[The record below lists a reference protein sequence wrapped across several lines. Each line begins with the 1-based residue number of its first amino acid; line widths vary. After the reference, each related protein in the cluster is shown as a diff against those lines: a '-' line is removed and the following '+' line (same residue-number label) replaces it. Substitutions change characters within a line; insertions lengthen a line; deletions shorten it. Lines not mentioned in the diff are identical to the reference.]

1 MNTIPAEPATRR
13 PVDDLFSPL
22 LTPEPD
28 TLPDT
33 VPPPDNPFPPM
44 SSPQPASPPAPPNP
58 IPFTSPPQPSKPFEP
73 PTPATD
79 LDAVRLARAYLLRA
93 AEPPAPA
100 LTAFIAQVG
109 AVTAAQ
115 LIRNGTA
122 PPAVLEATTARRG
135 IDLAEEDLA
144 TAAKAGARLL
154 IPEDDEWPAW
164 PFTALDLANARGVRW
179 AGHPIALWA
188 RGTGRLNDL
197 TDRAVAVVGA
207 RAATGYGDHAAAE
220 LGYDLASAGLTIV
233 SGAAYGIDGAAHR
246 GAINAGG
253 ATIAVLGCGVDQPYP
268 AGHSGLLNQI
278 AEHGLV
284 LSEYPPGTPPA
295 RHRFLIRNRL
305 IAASSAGTV
314 VVEAGRRSG
323 ARNTAATAHALGRIV
338 MAMPGPVTSAMSVG
352 CHEML
357 RTGDAYLVTSAADV
371 LEAVGRIGAD
381 LTEPVQEERRPTD
394 QLDEQQLQVHDA
406 LDLRATL
413 TPEQVAIESGVPLD
427 RVRAVLPLLELSG
440 LAERDDAGWRR
451 LAGTGRRR

>member
-1 MNTIPAEPATRR
+1 MNTLPVESIIKR
-13 PVDDLFSPL
+13 PVDNLYSPL
-22 LTPEPD
+22 LTP
-28 TLPDT
+28 
-33 VPPPDNPFPPM
+33 
-44 SSPQPASPPAPPNP
+44 QPAPHEPSEPAAVSNGVRRA
-58 IPFTSPPQPSKPFEP
+58 S
-73 PTPATD
+73 D

-93 AEPPAPA
+93 AEPPAPD

-109 AVTAAQ
+109 AVTAAE
-115 LIRNGTA
+115 LIRDGTA
-122 PPAVLEATTARRG
+122 PPAVLDATAARRG
-135 IDLAEEDLA
+135 IDLAEHDLA

-164 PFTALDLANARGVRW
+164 SFNALDLANARGIRW

-188 RGTGRLNDL
+188 RGTGRLGDL

-207 RAATGYGDHAAAE
+207 RAATGYGDHTAAG
-220 LGYDLASAGLTIV
+220 LGYDLGLAGFTVV

-246 GAINAGG
+246 GAISAGG
-253 ATIAVLGCGVDQPYP
+253 TTIAVLGCGVDQPYP
-268 AGHSGLLNQI
+268 AGHTGLLNQI

-323 ARNTAATAHALGRIV
+323 SRNTAATAHALGRIV
-338 MAMPGPVTSAMSVG
+338 MAVPGPITSAMSVG

-357 RTGDAYLVTSAADV
+357 RTGEAYLVTSAADV
-371 LEAVGRIGAD
+371 LEAIGRIGVD
-381 LTEPVQEERRPTD
+381 LAEPVRDERRPTD

-406 LDLRATL
+406 LDPRTALV
-413 TPEQVAIESGVPLD
+413 PEQVAVESGVPLD
-427 RVRAVLPLLELSG
+427 RVRAVLPLLELCG
-440 LAERDDAGWRR
+440 LAERDETGWRK
-451 LAGTGRRR
+451 LAGTRRPT

>member
-1 MNTIPAEPATRR
+1 MNTVEPESPTRQTLLR
-13 PVDDLFSPL
+13 PVEDVYSPL
-22 LTPEPD
+22 LTPQR
-28 TLPDT
+28 
-33 VPPPDNPFPPM
+33 NP
-44 SSPQPASPPAPPNP
+44 
-58 IPFTSPPQPSKPFEP
+58 
-73 PTPATD
+73 TD
-79 LDAVRLARAYLLRA
+79 LDAVRLARAYLLRI

-115 LIRNGTA
+115 LIKDGTA
-122 PPAVLEATTARRG
+122 PPAVLEATSARRG
-135 IDLAEEDLA
+135 IDLAEQDLV

-154 IPEDDEWPAW
+154 IPEDDDWPAW

-197 TDRAVAVVGA
+197 TDRAVAIVGA
-207 RAATGYGDHAAAE
+207 RAATGYGEHIAAE
-220 LGYDLASAGLTIV
+220 FAYDLSGAGFTVV

-246 GAINAGG
+246 SAVNAGG
-253 ATIAVLGCGVDQPYP
+253 STVAVLGCGVDQPYP
-268 AGHSGLLNQI
+268 AGHSLLLDQI
-278 AEHGLV
+278 AENGLV

-323 ARNTAATAHALGRIV
+323 ARNTAATAHALGRVV
-338 MAMPGPVTSAMSVG
+338 MAVPGPVTSALSVG

-357 RTGDAYLVTSAADV
+357 RTAEAHLVTTAAEV
-371 LEAVGRIGAD
+371 LEAIGRIGID
-381 LTEPVQEERRPTD
+381 LAEPVRAERRPTD

-406 LDLRATL
+406 LDHRTALS
-413 TPEQVAIESGVPLD
+413 PEQVAVESGVPLD
-427 RVRAVLPLLELSG
+427 RVRAVLPLLELCG
-440 LAERDDAGWRR
+440 LAERDDTGWRR
-451 LAGTGRRR
+451 LSGREAA